1 MHVKQYNAYDQ
12 QERDNPCVGSLRNMN
27 GFILI
32 VYLEPWMTK
41 AFNGTGPP
49 KERGKNI
56 DTDEAFSHTPDKTL
70 R

>member
-1 MHVKQYNAYDQ
+1 MHMIS
-12 QERDNPCVGSLRNMN
+12 SLRNMN

-49 KERGKNI
+49 KNGGKE
-56 DTDEAFSHTPDKTL
+56 EAFNHTLDKTL
-70 R
+70 GRT